1 MICFVQAR
9 MSSKRLPG
17 KTMKMING
25 RPLISFVIYRL
36 KRSKLIS
43 KIVILTSENKT
54 DDKIVN
60 FCKKNN
66 IKYFRSELNN
76 VYIRFLKA
84 INLFKNKSFVRVTAD
99 SPNIDPKLID
109 KLILKFKNNNYDIV
123 TNCKE
128 KTFPK
133 GQSIEIVN
141 SNIFKKTLKFLNK
154 KEYFEHVTTYF
165 YKNKKKF
172 KIYCVKN
179 KKKYRKKNLSV
190 DNIKD
195 FNRFSNFLKRKNNIN
210 MSWKKIYLEY

>member
-17 KTMKMING
+17 KTMQIING
-25 RPLISFVIYRL
+25 RPLLSFVIDRL
-36 KRSKLIS
+36 KKSKLIS
-43 KIVILTSENKT
+43 KVVILTSVNKS

-66 IKYFRSELNN
+66 VKYFRSELSN
-76 VYIRFLKA
+76 VYMRFLKA
-84 INLFKNKSFVRVTAD
+84 INLFKNKSFVRITAD

-109 KLILKFKNNNYDIV
+109 KLILKFKNNNFDIV

-133 GQSIEIVN
+133 GQSVEIIN
-141 SNIFKKTLKFLNK
+141 SNIFKSIFKFLNK
-154 KEYFEHVTTYF
+154 KKYFEHITTYF
-165 YKNKKKF
+165 YKNEKNF
-172 KIYCVKN
+172 KICSVKN
-179 KKKYRKKNLSV
+179 RKKYRKKNLSV
-190 DNIKD
+190 DRISDLRK
-195 FNRFSNFLKRKNNIN
+195 FSNFLKKSKNVN